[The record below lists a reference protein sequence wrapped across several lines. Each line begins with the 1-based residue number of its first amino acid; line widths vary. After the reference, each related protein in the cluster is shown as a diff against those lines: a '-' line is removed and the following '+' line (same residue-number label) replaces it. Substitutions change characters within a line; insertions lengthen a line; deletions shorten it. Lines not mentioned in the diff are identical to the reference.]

1 MTSTMSMSLD
11 SPEIIL
17 PGDPLP
23 QLSPLL
29 SPPSTETTT
38 DTKPRSLRLGPG
50 LTLSP
55 TTPSTPILPYRYGT
69 LNLTSHTKRP
79 TASILSTPRHYH
91 PSINDP
97 VLVTLLRTTA
107 EQFIV
112 QLTPYT
118 PPAIIPFENY
128 IINNAGTT
136 ASARKSR
143 PNLPIGA
150 TIYARVAVV
159 HKHLES
165 VELSVPD
172 PTFGEVI
179 SQKNISSSSSSS
191 NQKNKKD
198 SSSSTSISAGTTTGA
213 SSIAN
218 RAEVTP
224 YILSTSQPMTKLL
237 LAEETLGKPL
247 LSAVASKV
255 PFEMIVG
262 KNGRVWI
269 DATTQKEVIQVVRC
283 FKEFDEAEAWND
295 EDGGLTKGR
304 QIVGKVC
311 GKRIVS

>member
-1 MTSTMSMSLD
+1 MSLD
-11 SPEIIL
+11 ALEIIL
-17 PGDPLP
+17 PGDALP

-29 SPPSTETTT
+29 TQQPDQPQ

-55 TTPSTPILPYRYGT
+55 STPSTPILPYRYGT
-69 LNLTSHTKRP
+69 LNLTTHTKRP

-91 PSINDP
+91 PSPNDP

-107 EQFIV
+107 EQFMV

-150 TIYARVAVV
+150 TIYARVSVV
-159 HKHLES
+159 HKHLEA
-165 VELSVPD
+165 VELSVPGPD
-172 PTFGEVI
+172 YGEVI
-179 SQKNISSSSSSS
+179 SQKNTSSTPSGQKTKKESQSSSSAA
-191 NQKNKKD
+191 
-198 SSSSTSISAGTTTGA
+198 AGGTTGA
-213 SSIAN
+213 ASLAN
-218 RAEVTP
+218 RSEVTP
-224 YILSTSQPMTKLL
+224 YILTTSQPMTKLL
-237 LAEETLGKPL
+237 LAEDTLGKPL

-269 DATTQKEVIQVVRC
+269 DAATQKEVVKVVRC

-295 EDGGLTKGR
+295 DDGGLVRGR
-304 QIVGKVC
+304 EIVGRVC
-311 GKRIVS
+311 GR

>member
-1 MTSTMSMSLD
+1 MATTMSLD
-11 SPEIIL
+11 SPEIVL
-17 PGDPLP
+17 PGDYLP

-29 SPPSTETTT
+29 NPPQTDPETN
-38 DTKPRSLRLGPG
+38 TKPRSLRLGPG

-55 TTPSTPILPYRYGT
+55 STPSTPILPYRYGT
-69 LNLTSHTKRP
+69 LNLLTHIKRP

-91 PSINDP
+91 PSTNDP

-150 TIYARVAVV
+150 TIYARVSVV
-159 HKHLES
+159 HKHLEA

-172 PTFGEVI
+172 LNYGEVI
-179 SQKNISSSSSSS
+179 SQKNTSTTPS
-191 NQKNKKD
+191 NQKNSNKKE
-198 SSSSTSISAGTTTGA
+198 SQSTSVSSGTTGA
-213 SSIAN
+213 ASLAN

-224 YILSTSQPMTKLL
+224 YILSISQPMTKLL
-237 LAEETLGKPL
+237 SAEETLGKPL
-247 LSAVASKV
+247 LSAVAAKV

-262 KNGRVWI
+262 RNGRVWI
-269 DATTQKEVIQVVRC
+269 DAATQKEVIKVVRC

-295 EDGGLTKGR
+295 EDGGLVKGR
-304 QIVGKVC
+304 EIVGKVC
-311 GKRIVS
+311 GK

>member
-1 MTSTMSMSLD
+1 MSLD
-11 SPEIIL
+11 SLEIIL

-29 SPPSTETTT
+29 SQDPSQTQ

-55 TTPSTPILPYRYGT
+55 STPSTPILPYRYGT
-69 LNLTSHTKRP
+69 LNLTTHTKRS
-79 TASILSTPRHYH
+79 TASIVSTPRHYH
-91 PSINDP
+91 PSPNDP
-97 VLVTLLRTTA
+97 VLVTLLRSTA

-150 TIYARVAVV
+150 TIYARVSVV

-165 VELSVPD
+165 VELSVPG
-172 PTFGEVI
+172 PEYGEVI
-179 SQKNISSSSSSS
+179 SQKNT
-191 NQKNKKD
+191 
-198 SSSSTSISAGTTTGA
+198 SSTSSSQKKKETPSTAVSSGTTGA
-213 SSIAN
+213 ASIAN

-224 YILSTSQPMTKLL
+224 YILTTSQPMTKLL
-237 LAEETLGKPL
+237 LAEDTLGKPL
-247 LSAVASKV
+247 LSAVAGKV

-269 DATTQKEVIQVVRC
+269 DATTQKEVVKVVRC

-295 EDGGLTKGR
+295 EDGGLVRGR
-304 QIVGKVC
+304 EIVGKVC
-311 GKRIVS
+311 GK

>member
-1 MTSTMSMSLD
+1 MTTAMSLD
-11 SPEIIL
+11 LPEIIL

-29 SPPSTETTT
+29 SQQSTDT

-69 LNLTSHTKRP
+69 LNLITHTKRP

-91 PSINDP
+91 PSANDP

-165 VELSVPD
+165 VELTVPD
-172 PTFGEVI
+172 PNYGEVI
-179 SQKNISSSSSSS
+179 SQKNTSSSSSKEK
-191 NQKNKKD
+191 NNKKETPPHP
-198 SSSSTSISAGTTTGA
+198 S
-213 SSIAN
+213 
-218 RAEVTP
+218 RAEQP
-224 YILSTSQPMTKLL
+224 AQPPSQT
-237 LAEETLGKPL
+237 
-247 LSAVASKV
+247 
-255 PFEMIVG
+255 
-262 KNGRVWI
+262 
-269 DATTQKEVIQVVRC
+269 VR
-283 FKEFDEAEAWND
+283 K
-295 EDGGLTKGR
+295 
-304 QIVGKVC
+304 
-311 GKRIVS
+311 